1 MRLHGFCTTCH
12 RYRLVTAR
20 DVDAAL
26 AVMRRGIAPGTC
38 DTCDTAAEVDR
49 RIAEHRR
56 RG

>member
-38 DTCDTAAEVDR
+38 DT
-49 RIAEHRR
+49 
-56 RG
+56 